1 MFETI
6 CALPLSSELFTQAIH
21 PSEPI
26 VAVGLSSGH
35 VQSFRLPAVSPNS
48 DDEDGTA
55 SVLSTGTGTIETEWR
70 TRRHKGSCR
79 CLGYSG
85 DGEGKANWSL
95 RFESIM
101 LTLAPACAVLYSA
114 GTDSLLKAASSMTGQ
129 VIAKIAIPFSP
140 GGSTPDP
147 PTLLHALSPQT
158 LLLATDSAA
167 LHIYDLRSPTS
178 YTSQKPAQTHHPH
191 DDYISSLTPLPPTE
205 ASTSGF
211 SKQWVTTGGTTLA
224 VTDLRRGV
232 LVKSEDQEEEL
243 LCSVF
248 VGGLPSKPGRSKGEK
263 VLIGSSS
270 GVLTLWERGVWDDQ
284 DERIIVNEAGRGGGE
299 SLDALAVVPKGVG
312 DGGKNVV
319 VGVGDGTI
327 RIVKLGLNKVIG
339 ELRHD
344 ELEGVVGLGF
354 DVGGR
359 MISGGGHMV
368 KVWQEEMAGDEDE
381 VDEEEEED
389 DDEDVPTDTRKRQES
404 DSDEDDSSEDGGKRR
419 SRKKKRKANKGKNKS
434 GHGVLG
440 LKGLD

>member
-1 MFETI
+1 MRM
-6 CALPLSSELFTQAIH
+6 ALQVSCRRVQGPLKQNGGPGGIK
-21 PSEPI
+21 
-26 VAVGLSSGH
+26 VAADVL
-35 VQSFRLPAVSPNS
+35 
-48 DDEDGTA
+48 GTA
-55 SVLSTGTGTIETEWR
+55 AMAKVRSNS
-70 TRRHKGSCR
+70 
-79 CLGYSG
+79 
-85 DGEGKANWSL
+85 SL
-95 RFESIM
+95 RFEYIM
-101 LTLAPACAVLYSA
+101 LTFSSAHAVIYSA
-114 GTDSLLKAASSMTGQ
+114 GTDSLLKAASSATGQ

-140 GGSTPDP
+140 GGSSHDP

-167 LHIYDLRSPTS
+167 LHLYDLRSPAS
-178 YTSQKPAQTHHPH
+178 FTSQKPAQTHHPH

-284 DERIIVNEAGRGGGE
+284 DERIIVDGAGRGGGE
-299 SLDALAVVPKGVG
+299 SLDTLAVMPEGVG

-359 MISGGGHMV
+359 MISGGGHVV
-368 KVWQEEMAGDEDE
+368 KVWQEEMGDEDG
-381 VDEEEEED
+381 VDEEEDEDSDEED
-389 DDEDVPTDTRKRQES
+389 IAVDRKKRGLS
-404 DSDEDDSSEDGGKRR
+404 DSDDDDSSEDEAERR
-419 SRKKKRKANKGKNKS
+419 SRKKKRKGSKSKNKGGN
-434 GHGVLG
+434 GVLG
-440 LKGLD
+440 FKGLG